1 MLVNSLDQGFE
12 LLKAGGADGLA
23 GDAFILHHLLRQHNA
38 SNLSL
43 TPLALQEVPL
53 WFVPNISDPA
63 DAKG

>member
-1 MLVNSLDQGFE
+1 MFE

-43 TPLALQEVPL
+43 TPPALSNSKP
-53 WFVPNISDPA
+53 
-63 DAKG
+63 